1 MKINKNLYLVLPG
14 FPGRSN
20 RGFCGWCSVT
30 LITYP
35 VLILFDTGFYTDRGV
50 LLNNLRNIGYSPEQ
64 IEVVVLSHLHYDHCL
79 NASLFPNAEFIVSVG
94 EVKYALSEQGY
105 SKNDVNVIDSVQYFL
120 DNLNVRQVKGGEI
133 ITKGISTLLTPGH
146 TPGGLSLCVKEEHEN
161 RNIVIAGDAIKN
173 AREAILGEASMVFGS
188 KEEARQSIHEVL
200 ALGDLIIPGH
210 DRPFTFDSKHGVKYI
225 MGYDVEFD
233 VNINPERD
241 SERIR
246 ISLPKEY

>member
-1 MKINKNLYLVLPG
+1 MNIGENIYLVLPG

-30 LITYP
+30 LITSP
-35 VLILFDTGFYTDRGV
+35 VLILFDTGFYTDRSE
-50 LLNNLRNIGYSPEQ
+50 LLNNLHNIGYSPEQ

-79 NASLFPNAEFIVSVG
+79 NASLFPNAEFIVSVD

-105 SKNDVNVIDSVQYFL
+105 SRRDVNIIDSVQYFL
-120 DNLNVRQVKGGEI
+120 DTLRIKQIKGGEVI
-133 ITKGISTLLTPGH
+133 AKGITTLLTPGH
-146 TPGGLSLCVKEEHEN
+146 TPGGLSLCIKEEHGG
-161 RNIVIAGDAIKN
+161 RTIVIAGDSIKN
-173 AREAILGEASMVFGS
+173 GREAILGEASMVFGS
-188 KEEARQSIHEVL
+188 KDEARQSIHEVL

-210 DRPFTFDSKHGVKYI
+210 DRPFSFDSKHGVKYI
-225 MGYDVEFD
+225 MGYDVEFN
-233 VNINPERD
+233 VNINPGRD